1 MKTYNI
7 SKRMSKQARL
17 AILNAI
23 NEHDLLC
30 SYVLKPEKNG
40 ASRRIAE
47 KIVNE
52 RHPSFRLILSD
63 FRCCAVYVAYAQT
76 SINVYY
82 SMRVV
87 IEKNGVMLESK
98 DVGFL
103 KELIESKVR
112 DLSDHE
118 NAKYNSRV
126 IQNILKS

>member
-30 SYVLKPEKNG
+30 SYVLKPFKNG

-52 RHPSFRLILSD
+52 RHPSFKLFLSD
-63 FRCCAVYVAYAQT
+63 DKYCVV
-76 SINVYY
+76 NVYY
-82 SMRVV
+82 FQDQRDVYYRMRVI
-87 IEKNGVMLESK
+87 IEEDGVAVDLK
-98 DVGFL
+98 DVSFL
-103 KELIESKVR
+103 KKLI
-112 DLSDHE
+112 
-118 NAKYNSRV
+118 APWP
-126 IQNILKS
+126 